1 VAKGPVAKRLSA
13 VMASAALAC
22 DAEDFE
28 MSAAMTSC
36 NEMSDQELD
45 VHPALPEEGW
55 LSKFEEW
62 LTQSWGSAVPA
73 GFGEWLREKAG
84 SSQDLHIFIHSF
96 QIQLNQ
102 FSSAKFPMM

>member
-1 VAKGPVAKRLSA
+1 
-13 VMASAALAC
+13 MASAALAGE
-22 DAEDFE
+22 AEDVE
-28 MSAAMTSC
+28 MSAAMASMASS
-36 NEMSDQELD
+36 NEMHEMSDQELD

-55 LSKFEEW
+55 LLKFEEW

-84 SSQDLHIFIHSF
+84 SSQDLQISCISHISRFISD
-96 QIQLNQ
+96 Q